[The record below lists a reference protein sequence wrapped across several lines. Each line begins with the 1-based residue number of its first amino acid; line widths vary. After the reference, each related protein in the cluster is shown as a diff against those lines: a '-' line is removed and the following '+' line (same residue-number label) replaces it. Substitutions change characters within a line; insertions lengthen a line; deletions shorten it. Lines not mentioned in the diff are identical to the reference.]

1 MYHTHTHS
9 LTRPHVHYLL
19 YIFYISIS
27 IVVVVKYG
35 KKRNRKKN
43 QEVGGK
49 KRMDGWIEII
59 ITMMMTMMERKRPFF
74 GNLCVCG
81 WVFFH
86 LKKSNYIIYLVSF
99 CFVFFLFC
107 FDSFK
112 FPFISSF
119 DRLMATIMMIC
130 QLLMMMMML

>member
-1 MYHTHTHS
+1 MD
-9 LTRPHVHYLL
+9 RNNNNNDDDDDGEEEA
-19 YIFYISIS
+19 IFRQL
-27 IVVVVKYG
+27 V
-35 KKRNRKKN
+35 
-43 QEVGGK
+43 
-49 KRMDGWIEII
+49 
-59 ITMMMTMMERKRPFF
+59 
-74 GNLCVCG
+74 CVCG